1 MAGTIDPSRP
11 ICQCKSRVEHV
22 SPDGRELMTSTR
34 AQGVAEVLW
43 ELKRA
48 AKIGAFTPVA
58 RRAGF
63 SAGSKGRAMM
73 TCMKSVRR
81 DWPHLEWWRAVPDD
95 GKVEK
100 NSEHANMLIEAGFDI
115 SDDEADEEKSVVA
128 DFEEQV
134 MSWDEEETDEAAEA
148 EETAGK
154 A

>member
-1 MAGTIDPSRP
+1 
-11 ICQCKSRVEHV
+11 
-22 SPDGRELMTSTR
+22 
-34 AQGVAEVLW
+34 
-43 ELKRA
+43 
-48 AKIGAFTPVA
+48 
-58 RRAGF
+58 
-63 SAGSKGRAMM
+63 MM
-73 TCMKSVRR
+73 TCMRSVRR

-134 MSWDEEETDEAAEA
+134 MSWDEEESDEAAEA